1 MHVHFEWPMCE
12 VKKVHV
18 CAVYNDIND
27 ITSTQSSFDIVQI
40 YSPNEKSLREC
51 HWDERSLVAII
62 FIAHPCV
69 NDTCSLYL
77 ILSITILQ
85 RE

>member
-1 MHVHFEWPMCE
+1 MYWHIYWFIDFSIGMHVHFEWPMCE

-51 HWDERSLVAII
+51 H
-62 FIAHPCV
+62 
-69 NDTCSLYL
+69 
-77 ILSITILQ
+77 
-85 RE
+85 